1 MVRVDELVDQARLPH
16 AGLPD
21 HGDYLAMPRPGL
33 LQRLLQGRQLLLPS
47 HEAGEP
53 TRRCGLQTPADRT
66 GPDQLKDLH
75 GLWQPPDGKPPQGV
89 DLHESLDQ
97 PEGRR
102 RQPDTPR
109 GRELLHTRGQM
120 RGLADGGI
128 VHVQVVANR
137 PHHDFPRVEPD
148 AHLHLQTVGAA
159 HLLRIAPHRRLHGQA
174 SVTGPHGVIFVRH
187 WRPEEGHDA
196 IAQHLVHRP
205 LKAVHGVHHALQR
218 RIEECLGGFRVE
230 IADQLRGAFEVGKQH
245 GDLFALAC
253 QGTSGGEDLLDQI
266 GWGIRQRR
274 GRCGGRRRGGGR
286 RGRYGGAGPDQYF
299 TVFITRQALALDEFV
314 LSNLRG
320 PHRRA
325 GTAASACR
333 RSGAPGA
340 GAWRSPGRE
349 SPQRSSPTLPRD
361 SVADVCGEMPSR
373 LP

>member
-21 HGDYLAMPRPGL
+21 HGDYLAMTRPGL

-89 DLHESLDQ
+89 DLDESLDQ

-159 HLLRIAPHRRLHGQA
+159 HLLSIAPHRRLHGQA

-266 GWGIRQRR
+266 GWGVRQRR
-274 GRCGGRRRGGGR
+274 RRCGGRRRGSGRGG
-286 RGRYGGAGPDQYF
+286 
-299 TVFITRQALALDEFV
+299 
-314 LSNLRG
+314 
-320 PHRRA
+320 
-325 GTAASACR
+325 GTAAPVQTRTSPSSSRARRWPLMSSFCKSSRAASSSWNCR
-333 RSGAPGA
+333 F
-340 GAWRSPGRE
+340 
-349 SPQRSSPTLPRD
+349 
-361 SVADVCGEMPSR
+361 SVP
-373 LP
+373 

>member
-1 MVRVDELVDQARLPH
+1 MT
-16 AGLPD
+16 
-21 HGDYLAMPRPGL
+21 RPGL

-128 VHVQVVANR
+128 VHMQVVANR

-245 GDLFALAC
+245 GDLFALAF

-266 GWGIRQRR
+266 GWGVRQRR
-274 GRCGGRRRGGGR
+274 GRCGWRRRGGGR
-286 RGRYGGAGPDQYF
+286 RGRYGGAGPDQDF

-314 LSNLRG
+314 LQIFEGRVVELELPLQRAVGQAPPALEHGYRLVENLLKG
-320 PHRRA
+320 HRPPSLCRCGVQKTVWELARPLGRRYTAYGCQKKA
-325 GTAASACR
+325 G
-333 RSGAPGA
+333 
-340 GAWRSPGRE
+340 SPG
-349 SPQRSSPTLPRD
+349 S
-361 SVADVCGEMPSR
+361 A
-373 LP
+373 